1 MSEQQAIVKAFEFET
16 QAVRVEL
23 FDGEPWWVAKDV
35 AVALGYAETSVANNM
50 SNLVAKVPAEWRG
63 NKPFLT
69 PGGTQEILC
78 LSEQGL
84 YSFLARSNME
94 AAVPFQK
101 WIAGEVLPSIRKT
114 GKYSV
119 VPVDP
124 TALGLPDFN
133 DPFAAAEAWAKE
145 GRGRVAAEEQA
156 KGVAA

>member
-1 MSEQQAIVKAFEFET
+1 MSNEEIVKAFAFEGR
-16 QAVRVEL
+16 AVRVEL
-23 FDGEPWWVAKDV
+23 IEGEPWWVAKDV